1 MAAKKK
7 SSRVLVGLICTETGA
22 QNYVTTIN
30 KTKNPKIELMK
41 YCSQLR
47 KHTLHKSKE
56 KLK

>member
-1 MAAKKK
+1 
-7 SSRVLVGLICTETGA
+7 GA